1 MLRHFLSTN
10 IPGPSQNKAWSH
22 KKGNILLK
30 TDKNQCTLSEILKL
44 VSIFKSF
51 SETGQQA
58 NRSIENKTTFLKT
71 PPGVDPSSRLLS
83 GERENSPTP
92 EIYTPL
98 KPTGVLKNEA
108 QENLVFS

>member
-1 MLRHFLSTN
+1 MSL
-10 IPGPSQNKAWSH
+10 
-22 KKGNILLK
+22 
-30 TDKNQCTLSEILKL
+30 
-44 VSIFKSF
+44 FKSF

-71 PPGVDPSSRLLS
+71 PQLPPGVDPSSRLLS

>member
-1 MLRHFLSTN
+1 MHSV
-10 IPGPSQNKAWSH
+10 G
-22 KKGNILLK
+22 
-30 TDKNQCTLSEILKL
+30 DLKL

-71 PPGVDPSSRLLS
+71 PQLPPAGVDPSSRLLS

>member
-1 MLRHFLSTN
+1 MHSV
-10 IPGPSQNKAWSH
+10 G
-22 KKGNILLK
+22 
-30 TDKNQCTLSEILKL
+30 DLKL

-71 PPGVDPSSRLLS
+71 PQLPPAGVDPSSRLLS

-98 KPTGVLKNEA
+98 KTNGSIEKRST
-108 QENLVFS
+108 EN